1 MVLLEAEVTK
11 RRRMHDKDSG
21 LRQRI
26 TLDCEF
32 RLVEAME
39 EPESQDDW
47 LVVDK
52 DGSIYYAILSV
63 DERLDCP
70 VVDVCDA
77 QTGNTVRRYAISVNC
92 RSLIPSL
99 PSAAFPKLGTGSGLL
114 EPFELDTDSG
124 VDVGFRQFTSRVDR
138 DTLAKQAETIL
149 KQGAFGLG
157 SASVFANYP
166 GGLVGFTI
174 RKLVVEAAT
183 TSGNPTD
190 YLRRVDELTDRLVA
204 HYAFA
209 KEWVPPRLLVR
220 EALALTVR
228 RREVMRQLEKQVG
241 ECRRV
246 LQVLEQGAAA
256 VEGIKNAFLLSDE
269 SVDDLLRGLDPR

>member
-1 MVLLEAEVTK
+1 
-11 RRRMHDKDSG
+11 MHDEDSE

-26 TLDCEF
+26 ALDCEF
-32 RLVEAME
+32 KLVEVLG
-39 EPESQDDW
+39 EPESQGDW
-47 LVVDK
+47 VVVDK
-52 DGSIYYAILSV
+52 TGTIYYAVLSV

-77 QTGNTVRRYAISVNC
+77 QTGNTVWRYAISVDC

-114 EPFELDTDSG
+114 EPFELDTVSG

-157 SASVFANYP
+157 TASVFAEYP

-174 RKLVVEAAT
+174 RKLLIEAT
-183 TSGNPTD
+183 TTLGNPTD

-209 KEWVPPRLLVR
+209 REWVPPRLLVR

-241 ECRRV
+241 KCR
-246 LQVLEQGAAA
+246 QFSHVLEQEAAA
-256 VEGIKNAFLLSDE
+256 IEGVENAFLLNDE
-269 SVDDLLRGLDPR
+269 SADKVLREISRRP